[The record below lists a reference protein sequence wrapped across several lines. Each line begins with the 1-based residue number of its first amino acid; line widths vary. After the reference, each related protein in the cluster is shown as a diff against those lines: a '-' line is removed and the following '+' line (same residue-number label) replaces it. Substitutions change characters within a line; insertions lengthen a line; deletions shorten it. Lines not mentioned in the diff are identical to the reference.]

1 MEHKCNKSDA
11 KAIEKCELNANEI
24 MKALECCNKN
34 NFSKCTECP
43 CGKVYQF
50 CSQELCLEALS
61 LIKELTEENERLTNN
76 IVEQSAENMML
87 IGENKRLQ
95 KALNTDISI
104 VRVSRG
110 SGKTAHLREV
120 GRIKVDAIRADTV
133 RKMQERLKEHLEK
146 PEFPWDSFTV
156 AEEVIDQIAKEM
168 LEEGSDEKG

>member
-1 MEHKCNKSDA
+1 
-11 KAIEKCELNANEI
+11 
-24 MKALECCNKN
+24 MKD
-34 NFSKCTECP
+34 
-43 CGKVYQF
+43 
-50 CSQELCLEALS
+50 ALS
-61 LIKELTEENERLTNN
+61 LVKELTEENERLNSSCT
-76 IVEQSAENMML
+76 ELTQKCASLTEENE
-87 IGENKRLQ
+87 GLQ

-168 LEEGSDEKG
+168 LEENNV